1 MVGRDGRSDVHRWR
15 FDPAQ
20 EIKLH
25 RGDKVVAV
33 PPLDPADSSDIGP
46 IFRLDL
52 EAGVLE
58 LKVGARKT
66 RDGAGIDGFIPTTP
80 IRTTEQRKSIL
91 ELGKWVVE
99 HGIDADGPN
108 RAARDVLLG
117 RPPRVRGVAAGG
129 PLLADGE
136 DPSLGARRLALALDD
151 SYLPIQ
157 GPPGSGK
164 TYTGAKIIL
173 DLVRTPAPTGERRV
187 VGITAFSHAAIG
199 QLLRE
204 VVKHAGQGS
213 GLRIIQKA
221 DEDDWCGA
229 PAVDRVDNKEV
240 DARLAAGTVDIV
252 AGTPWLWSRPALE
265 GAVDTLVVDEAG
277 QISLANLAAIGRAAR
292 NLVLLGDP
300 QQLSQPVKGAHPPGA
315 EKSALEQVLGAHQ
328 AIPPERGVF
337 LGTTRRLHPAI
348 CAFTSELFYEG
359 QLGTLAGLEHQA
371 VLGDGGLLAGSGLRW
386 IPVDH
391 TGRASVAPEEVEV
404 VSECVSGLLARDW
417 RDRDGVVTRLL
428 PKDVLVVSP
437 YNAQVAR
444 LRGALPAGVRAG
456 TVDKF
461 QGQEA
466 PVVIYSMATSTPDD
480 MPRDMSFL
488 FSPNR
493 FNVATSRA
501 QALVIL
507 VCNPALLTVACRTP
521 EQMRLAN
528 TLAFFVE
535 VAQAAAPAQTDPR
548 R

>member
-1 MVGRDGRSDVHRWR
+1 M
-15 FDPAQ
+15 
-20 EIKLH
+20 
-25 RGDKVVAV
+25 
-33 PPLDPADSSDIGP
+33 
-46 IFRLDL
+46 
-52 EAGVLE
+52 
-58 LKVGARKT
+58 
-66 RDGAGIDGFIPTTP
+66 
-80 IRTTEQRKSIL
+80 
-91 ELGKWVVE
+91 
-99 HGIDADGPN
+99 
-108 RAARDVLLG
+108 
-117 RPPRVRGVAAGG
+117 
-129 PLLADGE
+129 
-136 DPSLGARRLALALDD
+136 ALDD

-164 TYTGAKIIL
+164 TYTGAKTIL
-173 DLVRTPAPTGERRV
+173 DLVRTPATTGERRV

-221 DEDDWCGA
+221 DEDDWCGD
-229 PAVDRVDNKEV
+229 PAVDRVDNREV

-252 AGTPWLWSRPALE
+252 AGTPWLWSRPALA

-315 EKSALEQVLGAHQ
+315 ERRTRAGARRAPGHPAGARRLPRNHAAPPPRHLRVHLGALL
-328 AIPPERGVF
+328 RGAA
-337 LGTTRRLHPAI
+337 GDARRPRAR
-348 CAFTSELFYEG
+348 G
-359 QLGTLAGLEHQA
+359 RPGRGR
-371 VLGDGGLLAGSGLRW
+371 LLAGSGLRW

-404 VSECVSGLLARDW
+404 VSACVSELLARDW
-417 RDRDGVVTRLL
+417 RDRDGMVTRLQ

-444 LRGALPAGVRAG
+444 LRRALPAGVRTG

-521 EQMRLAN
+521 EQMRRAN

-535 VAQAAAPAQTDPR
+535 VAQAQPR
-548 R
+548 RGEPLRPRSRP